1 MLGNLIGGAVILALF
16 IGIFLLIR
24 KSGSDAAKKD
34 AATDA
39 LKDINDAL
47 RPPTD
52 DELKLV
58 RDKYRRN

>member
-1 MLGNLIGGAVILALF
+1 MTWVGPGIIAFIVAAVLF
-16 IGIFLLIR
+16 MAYRAGK
-24 KSGSDAAKKD
+24 KSERAD
-34 AATDA
+34 AATDM

-58 RDKYRRN
+58 RDKYKRN